1 MAKGN
6 TLIFNPLSYPIYLM
20 AKPVGAL
27 CNLDCQY
34 CYYLDKE
41 ELYKNRKNNR
51 MTEELLE
58 VFTKEYIEAQP
69 TPHVLFTWHG
79 GETLLRGMDFF
90 RKALHFQ
97 KKYARGR
104 QITNTLQTN
113 GILLNDEWCRFFKDN
128 NFLIGISIDGPKHCH
143 DQYRK
148 DKGGHGTFDKVMAG
162 IELLKKHGV
171 EFNVLSVVNSYNVQ
185 YPLEVY
191 RFFKEIG
198 AEYIQFSPVV
208 ERQGERPDGL
218 KLLAPDDEITSV
230 VTEWSVPALEYGK
243 FMTTIFDEWVRN
255 DVGRVY
261 VQMFDSTLACLVGE
275 APGVCVYAKTCGH
288 ASAIEFNG
296 DIYSCDHYVFPENKL
311 GNIRRESLIS
321 MMLSEKQLKFGD
333 AKRSSLPQQ
342 CRECKFFDLCN
353 GECPKNRIIKTA
365 DGEKGL
371 NYLCTGLKHYYNH
384 VYPYMQYMAGQLAQ
398 QLPPANIMAAIR
410 LAEQNQNK

>member
-6 TLIFNPLSYPIYLM
+6 TLIFNPLSYPIYVM

-27 CNLDCQY
+27 CNLDCKY

-41 ELYKNRKNNR
+41 ELYKNRRNNR
-51 MTEELLE
+51 MSEELLE
-58 VFTKEYIEAQP
+58 AFTKEYIEAQP

-128 NFLIGISIDGPKHCH
+128 NFLIGVSIDGPKHCH

-162 IELLKKHGV
+162 IELMKKHGV
-171 EFNVLSVVNSYNVQ
+171 EFNILSVVNDYNVK

-198 AEYIQFSPVV
+198 AQFIQFSPVV
-208 ERQGERPDGL
+208 ERSGERCDGL
-218 KLLAPDDEITSV
+218 RLLSPSDESSAL
-230 VTEWSVPALEYGK
+230 VTDWSVPALEYGK
-243 FMTTIFDEWVRN
+243 FMTAIFDEWVRN

-261 VQMFDSTLACLVGE
+261 VQLFDSTLACFVGE

-296 DIYSCDHYVFPENKL
+296 DIYSCDHFVFPENKL

-333 AKRSSLPQQ
+333 AKRSTLPTQ
-342 CRECKFFDLCN
+342 CRECKFLDLCN
-353 GECPKNRIIKTA
+353 GECPKNRILRTS

-371 NYLCTGLKHYYNH
+371 NYLCSGLKYYFNH
-384 VYPYMQYMAGQLAQ
+384 VYPYMQYMANQLAQ
-398 QLPPANIMAAIR
+398 QLPPSNIMAAIR
-410 LAEQNQNK
+410 TAEQNQK